1 MIITDFLRQK
11 LVDKLGGWSSA
22 TNCHYNTA
30 VYRAKCRV
38 IDTLPEAELARAKF
52 KETVGVTG
60 IVPTSSNNNA
70 VPAQQATLS
79 LDDIV

>member
-1 MIITDFLRQK
+1 MILVDYCRQK

-22 TNCHYNTA
+22 TNCHFNVA
-30 VYRAKCRV
+30 VYRAKCQV
-38 IDTLPEAELARAKF
+38 IDTLSINELAKAKF
-52 KETVGVTG
+52 KEGVTG
-60 IVPTSSNNNA
+60 IVPNSSNTA